1 MGVSVPTPSQPSLDG
16 FDSSPQP
23 TDRLFF
29 AVFPTPAAAQQIADV
44 ASRLRTELDLKGR
57 PLQTDR
63 FHITLHHLGDYVGL
77 RQDVVAAAMEAASSV
92 QMASFDV
99 SFDSASSFKGR
110 ADRKP
115 FVLRGGD
122 GLRDLTALQQS
133 LGAAMKKTILGSWVQ
148 PKFTPH
154 VTLLYDEQLVDERA
168 VEPIKWEANEFV
180 LIHSLLGQTRHIVL
194 GRWAL
199 NPQRTASV
207 PGITPADEQAMR
219 IALDQAHNASLVG
232 EVPIGAVVMRAGQVI
247 ATGYNR
253 PVTEHDPTAHAEI
266 VALRHAATLL
276 GNYRLPECELYVTL
290 EPCAMCA
297 MALMHARFKRVVF
310 GAADPKGGAAGSVV
324 DLFAHSQLNHHTK
337 VVGGVLGKEC
347 GAVLRDF
354 FAERRELY
362 RQRRSGPLTEAVAL
376 DTPAIPTGEVLEIE
390 PPPSSP

>member
-1 MGVSVPTPSQPSLDG
+1 MTGSADQPSLFGIDPA
-16 FDSSPQP
+16 PQP

-29 AVFPTPAAAQQIADV
+29 AVLPSPAAAQTIA
-44 ASRLRTELDLKGR
+44 ELAKGLQSELGLKGR

-77 RQDVVAAAMEAASSV
+77 RQDIVAAAMEAASRV
-92 QMASFDV
+92 QMESFDV
-99 SFDSASSFKGR
+99 CFETAVSFKGR
-110 ADRKP
+110 PDRKP

-154 VTLLYDEQLVDERA
+154 VTLLYDDQLVEERA
-168 VEPIKWEANEFV
+168 VEPVKWEANEFV

-199 NPQRTASV
+199 NPQRTATV

-219 IALDQAHNASLVG
+219 IALDQAQNALLVG
-232 EVPIGAVVMRAGQVI
+232 EVPIGAVVMRGGQVI

-266 VALRHAATLL
+266 VAIRHAATLL

-324 DLFAHSQLNHHTK
+324 DLFAHAQLNHHTK
-337 VVGGVLGKEC
+337 VMGGVLGKEC
-347 GAVLRDF
+347 GAVLSEF
-354 FAERRELY
+354 FAQRRELY
-362 RQRRSGPLTEAVAL
+362 RQRRSGPATEPAVFDDA
-376 DTPAIPTGEVLEIE
+376 PAIPTGEVLEIE
-390 PPPSSP
+390 PPPPSP